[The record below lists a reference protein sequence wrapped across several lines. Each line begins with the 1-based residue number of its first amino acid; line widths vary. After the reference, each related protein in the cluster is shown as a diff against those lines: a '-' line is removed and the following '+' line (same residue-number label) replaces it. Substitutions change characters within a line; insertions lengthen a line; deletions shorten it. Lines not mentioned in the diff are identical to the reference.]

1 MILPVVAMV
10 TIASNLNNFS
20 ALPNLQNI
28 FKEFGNEF
36 EYTEN
41 NIFRREIPPKCPEC
55 GNNMVH
61 NGYNEYTKKRLGTI
75 KIGKYL
81 CKQCGK
87 MLEEKRTAWEKIKTE
102 FFDLLR
108 LIYQQLRLNH
118 VSYQGI
124 SDILGLIFPQSKD
137 TIFRDFNH
145 AMEDVEIPPLEN
157 VLIVHY
163 DEQFPKEGRCQKFRL
178 TILDAKTKRQ
188 LADELFDDKTPET
201 IKKFLMSKFDTSKPI
216 FIVTDFGTSY
226 PKILKEVFGNNL
238 IHQYCLLHLNKL
250 IVGDFPKKTT
260 ISHELLKY
268 RLLNI
273 FYNREKEIEM
283 LRQLEV
289 EEREI
294 IQNKEVYRS
303 WIKKAKNDFY
313 RFLHELELS
322 RRRKKENLEINS
334 LEKAESN
341 FNELM
346 NEISSFDEQVQKRL
360 RMIKNHWMNLTV
372 FHYVPGAPA
381 TNNALENYYST
392 SLKTHRK
399 KQFRTDKGILNQIK
413 LSSMKRAGMFNE
425 PKSTLLELFRLFTPF
440 INS

>member
-1 MILPVVAMV
+1 MV
-10 TIASNLNNFS
+10 TIASNFNNFS
-20 ALPNLQNI
+20 AIPNLQNV
-28 FKEFGNEF
+28 FNEFGNEF
-36 EYTEN
+36 EHTEN
-41 NIFRREIPPKCPEC
+41 NIFRRKIPPQCPEC

-61 NGYNEYTKKRLGTI
+61 NGYNEYTKNGLGII

-81 CKQCGK
+81 CKHCGK
-87 MLEEKRTAWEKIKTE
+87 MLEEKRTAWEKIKE
-102 FFDLLR
+102 GFFNLLGQ
-108 LIYQQLRLNH
+108 IYQQLRLNH

-124 SDILGLIFPQSKD
+124 SGILSLIFPQSKD
-137 TIFRDFNH
+137 AVFRGFNH

-178 TILDAKTKRQ
+178 TILDAKTKQ
-188 LADELFDDKTPET
+188 KLADELFDDKSPET
-201 IKKFLMSKFDTSKPI
+201 IKQFLISKFDTSKPI

-226 PKILKEVFGNNL
+226 PKILKEVFGDNL

-250 IVGDFPKKTT
+250 IVSDFPKNTT
-260 ISHELLKY
+260 IARELLKY

-283 LRQLEV
+283 LRQLEL

-294 IQNKEVYRS
+294 IHNKETYKS

-313 RFLHELELS
+313 RFVHELELY
-322 RRRKKENLEINS
+322 RRRNKENIEINS
-334 LEKAESN
+334 LDKTENN

-346 NEISSFDEQVQKRL
+346 NEISSFDEQIQKRL
-360 RMIKNHWMNLTV
+360 KMIKKYWTNLTV

-381 TNNALENYYST
+381 TNNAIENYYST

-413 LSSMKRAGMFNE
+413 LSSMKRAGLFNE
-425 PKSTLLELFRLFTPF
+425 PKPTLLELFRLFIPF

>member
-1 MILPVVAMV
+1 MV
-10 TIASNLNNFS
+10 TIASNFNNFS
-20 ALPNLQNI
+20 AIPHLQNV

-36 EYTEN
+36 EHTEN
-41 NIFRREIPPKCPEC
+41 NIFRRKIPPHCPEC

-61 NGYNEYTKKRLGTI
+61 NGYNEYTKKGLGII

-81 CKQCGK
+81 CKRCGK
-87 MLEEKRTAWEKIKTE
+87 ILEEKRTAWEKIKTE
-102 FFDLLR
+102 FFNLLG

-124 SDILGLIFPQSKD
+124 SGILSLIFPQSKD
-137 TIFRDFNH
+137 TVFREFNN

-178 TILDAKTKRQ
+178 TILDAKSKRQ
-188 LADELFDDKTPET
+188 LADELFDDKSPET
-201 IKKFLMSKFDTSKPI
+201 IKQFLISKFDTSKPI

-226 PKILKEVFGNNL
+226 PKILKEVFGDNL

-250 IVGDFPKKTT
+250 IVSDFPKNTT
-260 ISHELLKY
+260 IAQELLKY

-283 LRQLEV
+283 LRQLEL

-294 IQNKEVYRS
+294 IQNKEIFKS

-313 RFLHELELS
+313 RFVHELELS
-322 RRRKKENLEINS
+322 RRRNKENIEINS
-334 LEKAESN
+334 LDKAENN

-346 NEISSFDEQVQKRL
+346 IEISSFDEQIQKRL
-360 RMIKNHWMNLTV
+360 KMIKKHWINLTV
-372 FHYVPGAPA
+372 FHYIPGAPA
-381 TNNALENYYST
+381 TNNAIENYYST

-413 LSSMKRAGMFNE
+413 LSSMKRAGLFNE
-425 PKSTLLELFRLFTPF
+425 PKPTLLELFRLFIPF

>member
-1 MILPVVAMV
+1 MV
-10 TIASNLNNFS
+10 TISPTFKNLS
-20 ALPNLQNI
+20 DIPNLTNT
-28 FKEFGNEF
+28 FGMFGNDF

-41 NIFRREIPPKCPEC
+41 CIFRRIKPPEC
-55 GNNMVH
+55 PACNKWMVH
-61 NGYNEYTKKRLGTI
+61 NGFNQYTKKGLGTI

-87 MLEEKRTAWEKIKTE
+87 TLEEKRSAWEKLKTE
-102 FFDLLR
+102 FFTHLGQ
-108 LIYQQLRLNH
+108 IYQMLRLNH

-124 SDILGLIFPQSKD
+124 SNLLSLIFPQSKGAV
-137 TIFRDFNH
+137 FREFNQ
-145 AMEDVEIPPLEN
+145 AMENVEIPQLEN
-157 VLIVHY
+157 VYIVHY

-178 TILDAKTKRQ
+178 TILDAKTKQ
-188 LADELFDDKTPET
+188 KLADELFDDKSSET
-201 IKKFLMSKFDTSKPI
+201 IKQFLISKFDTSKPI

-226 PKILKEVFGNNL
+226 PKILKEVFGDNL

-250 IVGDFPKKTT
+250 IVGDFPKNTT
-260 ISHELLKY
+260 IAMELLKY

-283 LRQLEV
+283 LRQLEL

-294 IQNKEVYRS
+294 IKNKETYKS
-303 WIKKAKNDFY
+303 WIKKAKNNFY
-313 RFLHELELS
+313 RFVHELELY
-322 RRRKKENLEINS
+322 RRRNKENIEINS
-334 LEKAESN
+334 LDKAENN

-346 NEISSFDEQVQKRL
+346 NEISSFDEQIQKRL
-360 RMIKNHWMNLTV
+360 KMIKNHWTNLTV
-372 FHYVPGAPA
+372 FHYVPEAPA
-381 TNNALENYYST
+381 TNNAIENYYST

-413 LSSMKRAGMFNE
+413 LSSMKRTGLFNE
-425 PKSTLLELFRLFTPF
+425 PKPTLLELFTSFIPF

>member
-1 MILPVVAMV
+1 
-10 TIASNLNNFS
+10 
-20 ALPNLQNI
+20 
-28 FKEFGNEF
+28 
-36 EYTEN
+36 
-41 NIFRREIPPKCPEC
+41 
-55 GNNMVH
+55 
-61 NGYNEYTKKRLGTI
+61 
-75 KIGKYL
+75 
-81 CKQCGK
+81 

-102 FFDLLR
+102 FFNLLG

-124 SDILGLIFPQSKD
+124 SGILSLIFPQSKD
-137 TIFRDFNH
+137 TVFRGFNH
-145 AMEDVEIPPLEN
+145 SMEDVEIPPLEN

-178 TILDAKTKRQ
+178 TILDAKTKQ
-188 LADELFDDKTPET
+188 KLADELFDDKSPET
-201 IKKFLMSKFDTSKPI
+201 IKQFLISKFDISKPI

-226 PKILKEVFGNNL
+226 PKILKEVFGDNL

-250 IVGDFPKKTT
+250 IVSDFPKNTT
-260 ISHELLKY
+260 IAQELLKY

-283 LRQLEV
+283 LRQLGL

-294 IQNKEVYRS
+294 IKNKEVYKS

-313 RFLHELELS
+313 RFVHELELS
-322 RRRKKENLEINS
+322 RRRNKENIEINS
-334 LEKAESN
+334 LDKAESN

-346 NEISSFDEQVQKRL
+346 NEISSFDEQIQKRL
-360 RMIKNHWMNLTV
+360 KMIKKYWTNLTV

-381 TNNALENYYST
+381 TNNAIENYYST

-413 LSSMKRAGMFNE
+413 LSSMKRAGLFNE
-425 PKSTLLELFRLFTPF
+425 PKPTLLELFRLFIPF

>member
-1 MILPVVAMV
+1 MV
-10 TIASNLNNFS
+10 TITSNLNNFS
-20 ALPNLQNI
+20 EIPNLQKV
-28 FKEFGNEF
+28 FEEFGNEF
-36 EYTEN
+36 EHTEN
-41 NIFRREIPPKCPEC
+41 NIFRRKNPPQCPEC
-55 GNNMVH
+55 GSHMVH
-61 NGYNEYTKKRLGTI
+61 NGYNKYTKKGLGTI

-81 CKQCGK
+81 CKHCGK
-87 MLEEKRTAWEKIKTE
+87 ILEEKRTAWEKIKTE
-102 FFDLLR
+102 FFNQLE

-118 VSYQGI
+118 VSYEGI
-124 SDILGLIFPQSKD
+124 SDILSLIFPQSKD
-137 TIFRDFNH
+137 TVFRGFNH
-145 AMEDVEIPPLEN
+145 AMGDVEIPPLEN

-178 TILDAKTKRQ
+178 TILDAKTNRP
-188 LADELFDDKTPET
+188 LADELFDDKSPEA
-201 IKKFLMSKFDTSKPI
+201 IKQFLISKFDTSKPI

-226 PKILKEVFGNNL
+226 PKILKEVFGDNL

-250 IVGDFPKKTT
+250 IVGDFPKNTT
-260 ISHELLKY
+260 IAQELLKY

-283 LRQLEV
+283 LRQLELK
-289 EEREI
+289 EKEI
-294 IQNKEVYRS
+294 IKKKEVYKS

-313 RFLHELELS
+313 RFVHELELS
-322 RRRKKENLEINS
+322 RRRKKETLEINS
-334 LEKAESN
+334 LDKAENN

-346 NEISSFDEQVQKRL
+346 NEINSFDEQTQKRL
-360 RMIKNHWMNLTV
+360 KMIKKYWTNLTV

-413 LSSMKRAGMFNE
+413 LSSMKRAGLFNE
-425 PKSTLLELFRLFTPF
+425 PKPTLLGLFRLFIPF